1 MWELDDEQL
10 TRTFKFNSFI
20 EAFAFMTKVALT
32 AEKLSH
38 YPTLISQF
46 TEVTIRM
53 GLHEEGDTVNDKDH
67 FLAAA
72 IDNIYGD

>member
-1 MWELDDEQL
+1 MWELDEEQL
-10 TRTFKFNSFI
+10 SRTFKFDNFV

-38 YPTLISQF
+38 HPTFIN
-46 TEVTIRM
+46 TYGDVTIR
-53 GLHEEGDTVNDKDH
+53 LSTHDEGKVTDKDH
-67 FLAAA
+67 FIAAA

>member
-1 MWELDDEQL
+1 MWVLEDDQL
-10 TRTFKFNSFI
+10 QRTFKFDSFI

-32 AEKLSH
+32 AEKLNH
-38 YPTLISQF
+38 HPTFIN
-46 TEVTIRM
+46 TYGDVTIRL
-53 GLHEEGDTVNDKDH
+53 GTHEAGDEVTDKDH